1 MFITPYHVFF
11 VALRLPSF
19 VTNFKDPKI
28 LAKIPFFFRKNE
40 SILAAGEHLGRERC
54 IRFNN
59 LLNKILRF

>member
-40 SILAAGEHLGRERC
+40 SILAAGEHLGR
-54 IRFNN
+54 
-59 LLNKILRF
+59 

>member
-11 VALRLPSF
+11 VALHLPSF

-40 SILAAGEHLGRERC
+40 SILIAGYYLGRERC

-59 LLNKILRF
+59 VLNRI